1 VPVGAAATTKS
12 VVQRAV
18 PHPLTLL
25 RLAL

>member
-1 VPVGAAATTKS
+1 VGAAATTKS